1 MNDDV
6 VIYSAEDC
14 PKCTT
19 VKKYVEAYNINAT
32 VKVLGVDYT
41 QDDFQQLM
49 PGIREIP
56 QVYINGER
64 LGGLE
69 QFKRHLIK
77 MM

>member
-6 VIYSAEDC
+6 TIYSAEDC
-14 PKCTT
+14 PKCLT
-19 VKKYVEAYNINAT
+19 VKNMCEAYSINAS

-41 QDDFQQLM
+41 QEEFQKLM

-56 QVYINGER
+56 QIFVNGKR

-69 QFKRHLIK
+69 QFKRHLIQT
-77 MM
+77 M